1 METLYIVIGA
11 FSSIFIFLLGYAV
24 SGVFNGKKRVD
35 ELEKFID
42 VTDDRVT
49 EVDRERNFWK
59 EDTYATL
66 ERLNEEDDNIKKL
79 LDSRLDRLESRI
91 IGMIPPT
98 NEELMKRIEK
108 IEEESYRLIMNM

>member
-1 METLYIVIGA
+1 MENLDIILGAVLTIG
-11 FSSIFIFLLGYAV
+11 IFLLGYSVA
-24 SGVFNGKKRVD
+24 GVFNGKRKIE

-66 ERLNEEDDNIKKL
+66 EHLHEEDDNIKKL

-91 IGMIPPT
+91 VGLIPPT

-108 IEEESYRLIMNM
+108 IEEESYRLRMNM

>member
-1 METLYIVIGA
+1 
-11 FSSIFIFLLGYAV
+11 LGYSV
-24 SGVFNGKKRVD
+24 NGVLTVKKRVD
-35 ELEKFID
+35 ELEKFIE

-59 EDTYATL
+59 EDTYKTL
-66 ERLNEEDDNIKKL
+66 EHLHEEDDNIKKL

-98 NEELMKRIEK
+98 NEELIKRIEK
-108 IEEESYRLIMNM
+108 MEEESYRLRMNM

>member
-1 METLYIVIGA
+1 
-11 FSSIFIFLLGYAV
+11 V

-42 VTDDRVT
+42 ATDDRIT

-59 EDTYATL
+59 EDTYKTL
-66 ERLNEEDDNIKKL
+66 EWLHEEDDNIKKL

-108 IEEESYRLIMNM
+108 IEEESYRLRMNM

>member
-11 FSSIFIFLLGYAV
+11 VSSILIFLLGYSV
-24 SGVFNGKKRVD
+24 KGVLNGKKRVD
-35 ELEKFID
+35 ELEKFIE

-59 EDTYATL
+59 EDTYKTL
-66 ERLNEEDDNIKKL
+66 EHLHEEDDNIKKL

-91 IGMIPPT
+91 VGLIPPT
-98 NEELMKRIEK
+98 NDELMKRIEK
-108 IEEESYRLIMNM
+108 IEEESYRLRMNM